1 MCCDRVK
8 RPLRSRLAAAVKV
21 PAGHHLMTLLGQP
34 AKSPQQEPRCDPRG
48 AGVGTLSTEPQG
60 AVRARLR
67 RSRRDGSSRDRGP
80 HSPPQLGRASPR
92 RPRDRRRVGQDLRR
106 GPSGAAVD
114 ESKLAADF
122 PDFDGPRSTTML
134 GSCARAAR
142 TMAASSSSSLSRSRY
157 GVGPPAATASG
168 SVPRSYADSSSS
180 RGIRFGAAVTSSSS
194 MSRRYWPAA
203 AACSRTVSHS
213 TEAAPTIRTTHDAS
227 QSVSMSAARRGFPA
241 R

>member
-1 MCCDRVK
+1 VCCDRVK

-34 AKSPQQEPRCDPRG
+34 AKSPQQEPRCDPRE

-106 GPSGAAVD
+106 GPSGRQSTSRSSPLTSRTSTAAQHDHARVVRPRG
-114 ESKLAADF
+114 AH
-122 PDFDGPRSTTML
+122 DGRVEL
-134 GSCARAAR
+134 VVLVAQQIRRRAAGCDR
-142 TMAASSSSSLSRSRY
+142 LRI
-157 GVGPPAATASG
+157 GPE
-168 SVPRSYADSSSS
+168 VVRRQLLEPRDP
-180 RGIRFGAAVTSSSS
+180 I
-194 MSRRYWPAA
+194 
-203 AACSRTVSHS
+203 
-213 TEAAPTIRTTHDAS
+213 
-227 QSVSMSAARRGFPA
+227 RRGRYEQLEHVAPVLA
-241 R
+241 GCGGMLADRQP